1 MQNFKQQLHV
11 PPTHLCS
18 DLKRLKT
25 KSKMLLQNWLQH
37 NRTLVWAML
46 TNKIHNLFRSTTL
59 QKGRNCQFCPFHVRL
74 GVPVPNE
81 PWLAKSRRS
90 GVMQHKQGYSFC
102 AWSLWTSLVR
112 GLASATASRLKQM
125 QNGRF
130 ENRQTQNSAPGQ
142 DRSTLHAPLFSLLL
156 LPRARLRSLGKKKQQ
171 PSLTIKSPTKQ
182 RKVESFSSLN
192 HFSSFAP
199 LLF

>member
-112 GLASATASRLKQM
+112 GLAKVQLPHDWNRCKMDALKTDKL
-125 QNGRF
+125 RIL
-130 ENRQTQNSAPGQ
+130 PQ
-142 DRSTLHAPLFSLLL
+142 DKTVLLCMHLFSLSYCCLGL
-156 LPRARLRSLGKKKQQ
+156 GCDHWGKK
-171 PSLTIKSPTKQ
+171 SSSHHSP
-182 RKVESFSSLN
+182 
-192 HFSSFAP
+192 
-199 LLF
+199 